1 MRMTRGQHMAQ
12 QEHVEVL
19 AGAGGVALGEARTN
33 HEGRKAILL
42 VRGNDDVSEF
52 CGLVTTMGIEII
64 ETLNQPGQIDPRGYF
79 GRGRLQDVGDELKT
93 KTTNHPWHDVDLV
106 LIHTNATP
114 RQIVAISDAVQ
125 VEVWDRVRLLLS
137 LFTSHANSLEARTQ
151 VRIARLLSDRTVLR
165 EVANQTTTG
174 ERAGFGGGGV
184 TALQAILANVNRE
197 LTSLRKRQKK
207 HANAQA
213 ERRKQRTRSGAMTV
227 GLAGYTNAGK
237 SSLFLKLSGKDVLVE
252 DKLFSTLETTVGRM
266 AASPRILLAD
276 TIGFIDQLPN
286 STLDAFRATLAE
298 ALECDLLLLLV
309 DSSDEIS
316 ELERKLATS
325 RSEIFSRYLSNEEEV
340 TNNVLTEKSL
350 LVVLTKAELVEKTSL
365 QEKSELIKELGFSPP
380 MAVSSFSE
388 QGLVELQDT
397 ILMRLFGPPVGLRL
411 HPSLTGRAI
420 EGYVSDVYES
430 GLVTTKTENNDG
442 SIDIQVWIQSQALS
456 KLLAHSNGRIEVK

>member
-1 MRMTRGQHMAQ
+1 MRMTLGQSMAK
-12 QEHVEVL
+12 QEHYEVL

-42 VRGNDDVSEF
+42 VRGNEDVSEF
-52 CGLVTTMGIEII
+52 CGLVSTMGIEIV
-64 ETLNQPGQIDPRGYF
+64 ERLEQPGQIDPRGYF
-79 GRGRLQDVGDELKT
+79 GRGRLQDVGDEIKT
-93 KTTNHPWHDVDLV
+93 KSENHPWNNVDLV

-114 RQIVAISDAVQ
+114 RQIVTISDVVQ

-197 LTSLRKRQKK
+197 LASLRKRQKK

-266 AASPRILLAD
+266 AASPRVLLAD

-309 DSSDEIS
+309 DASDDIS
-316 ELERKLATS
+316 ELERKLSTS
-325 RSEIFSRYLSNEEEV
+325 RSEIFSRYLSNEEEI
-340 TNNVLTEKSL
+340 TNNTLTEKSL
-350 LVVLTKAELVEKTSL
+350 LVVLTKMELVESKSL
-365 QEKSELIKELGFSPP
+365 QQKTELITELGFSNP
-380 MAVSSFSE
+380 MSISSFSE
-388 QGLVELQDT
+388 QGLEELQNT
-397 ILMRLFGPPVGLRL
+397 ILMRLFGPPVDLIL

-420 EGYVSDVYES
+420 EGFISDVYEA
-430 GLVTTKTENNDG
+430 GLVTDKKENKNG
-442 SIDIQVWIQSQALS
+442 TVSIKVWIQSQSLS
-456 KLLAHSNGRIEVK
+456 KLIAHSKGRIELK

>member
-1 MRMTRGQHMAQ
+1 MRMTLGQSMAK
-12 QEHVEVL
+12 QEHYEVL

-42 VRGNDDVSEF
+42 VRGNEDVSEF
-52 CGLVTTMGIEII
+52 CGLVSTMGIEIV
-64 ETLNQPGQIDPRGYF
+64 ERLEQPGQIDPRGYF
-79 GRGRLQDVGDELKT
+79 GRGRLQDVGDEIKT
-93 KTTNHPWHDVDLV
+93 KSENHPWNKVDLV

-114 RQIVAISDAVQ
+114 RQIVTISDVVQ

-197 LTSLRKRQKK
+197 LASLRKRQKK

-266 AASPRILLAD
+266 AASPRVLLAD

-309 DSSDEIS
+309 DASDDIS
-316 ELERKLATS
+316 ELERKLSTS
-325 RSEIFSRYLSNEEEV
+325 RSEIFSRYLSNEEEI
-340 TNNVLTEKSL
+340 TNNTLTEKSL
-350 LVVLTKAELVEKTSL
+350 LVVLTKMELVESKSL
-365 QEKSELIKELGFSPP
+365 QQKTELITELGFSNP
-380 MAVSSFSE
+380 MSISSFSE
-388 QGLVELQDT
+388 QGLEELQNT
-397 ILMRLFGPPVGLRL
+397 ILMRLFGPPVDLIL

-420 EGYVSDVYES
+420 EGFISDVYEA
-430 GLVTTKTENNDG
+430 GLVTDKKENKNG
-442 SIDIQVWIQSQALS
+442 TVSIKVWIQSQSLS
-456 KLLAHSNGRIEVK
+456 KLIAHSKGRIELK

>member
-1 MRMTRGQHMAQ
+1 MAK
-12 QEHVEVL
+12 QEQNYEVL

-42 VRGNDDVSEF
+42 VRGDEDISEF
-52 CGLVTTMGIEII
+52 CGLVSTMGIDIV
-64 ETLNQPGQIDPRGYF
+64 ETLSQPGQIDPRGYF
-79 GRGRLQDVGDELKT
+79 GRGRLQDVGDEIKT
-93 KTTNHPWHDVDLV
+93 KTTNHPWHKVDLV

-114 RQIVAISDAVQ
+114 RQIVTISDTVQ
-125 VEVWDRVRLLLS
+125 IEVWDRVRLLLS

-165 EVANQTTTG
+165 EVANQSTTG

-197 LTSLRKRQKK
+197 LVSLRKRQKK

-266 AASPRILLAD
+266 EASPRVLLAD

-309 DSSDEIS
+309 DANDELS

-325 RSEIFSRYLSNEEEV
+325 QSEIFSRYLSNEDEI
-340 TNNVLTEKSL
+340 TNNTLTEKSL
-350 LVVLTKAELVEKTSL
+350 LVVLTKVELVEQDSL
-365 QEKSELIKELGFSPP
+365 KEKAQLIEDLGFSRP
-380 MAVSSFSE
+380 MKVSSFSE
-388 QGLVELQDT
+388 YGLPKLQDT
-397 ILMRLFGPPVGLRL
+397 ILMRLFGPPVELIL

-420 EGYVSDVYES
+420 EGYVSDVYEA
-430 GLVTTKTENNDG
+430 GLVTSSKENSDG
-442 SIDIQVWIQSQALS
+442 TFSVHVWIQSQSLA
-456 KLLAHSNGRIEVK
+456 KLLSHSKGRIEVK

>member
-1 MRMTRGQHMAQ
+1 MAK
-12 QEHVEVL
+12 QEHFEVL

-42 VRGNDDVSEF
+42 VRGDEDVTEF
-52 CGLVTTMGIEII
+52 CGLVSTMGIEII

-93 KTTNHPWHDVDLV
+93 KTPNHPWHQVDLV
-106 LIHTNATP
+106 LIHANATP
-114 RQIVAISDAVQ
+114 RQIVTISDVVQ

-266 AASPRILLAD
+266 AASPRVLLAD
-276 TIGFIDQLPN
+276 TIGFIDHLPN

-309 DSSDEIS
+309 DASDETS
-316 ELERKLATS
+316 ELERKLSTS

-340 TNNVLTEKSL
+340 SNNVLTEKSL
-350 LVVLTKAELVEKTSL
+350 LVVLTKVELVSKQSLTEKV
-365 QEKSELIKELGFSPP
+365 ELIKELGFSKP
-380 MAVSSFSE
+380 MSISSFSE
-388 QGLVELQDT
+388 QGLDELQET
-397 ILMRLFGPPVGLRL
+397 ILMRLFGPPVSLIL

-420 EGYVSDVYES
+420 EGFVSDVYES
-430 GLVTTKTENNDG
+430 GLVTEKIVNDDG
-442 SIDIQVWIQSQALS
+442 TINIQVWIQSQSLS

>member
-1 MRMTRGQHMAQ
+1 MRMTLGQSMAK
-12 QEHVEVL
+12 QEHYEVL

-42 VRGNDDVSEF
+42 VRGNEDVSEF
-52 CGLVTTMGIEII
+52 CGLVSTMGIEIV
-64 ETLNQPGQIDPRGYF
+64 ESLEQPGQIDPRGYF
-79 GRGRLQDVGDELKT
+79 GRGRLQDVGDEIKT
-93 KTTNHPWHDVDLV
+93 KSENHPWNNVDLV

-114 RQIVAISDAVQ
+114 RQIVTISDVVQ

-197 LTSLRKRQKK
+197 LASLRKRQKK

-266 AASPRILLAD
+266 AASPRVLLAD

-309 DSSDEIS
+309 DASDDIS
-316 ELERKLATS
+316 ELERKLSTS
-325 RSEIFSRYLSNEEEV
+325 RSEIFSRYLSNEEEI
-340 TNNVLTEKSL
+340 TNNTLTEKSL
-350 LVVLTKAELVEKTSL
+350 LVVLTKMELVESKSL
-365 QEKSELIKELGFSPP
+365 QQKTELITELGFSNP
-380 MAVSSFSE
+380 MSISSFSE
-388 QGLVELQDT
+388 QGLDELQNT
-397 ILMRLFGPPVGLRL
+397 ILMRLFGPPVDLILR
-411 HPSLTGRAI
+411 PSLTGRAI
-420 EGYVSDVYES
+420 EGFISDVYEA
-430 GLVTTKTENNDG
+430 GLVTDKKENKNG
-442 SIDIQVWIQSQALS
+442 TVSIKVWIQSQSLS
-456 KLLAHSNGRIEVK
+456 KLIAHSKGRIELK

>member
-1 MRMTRGQHMAQ
+1 MAK
-12 QEHVEVL
+12 QEHFEVL

-42 VRGNDDVSEF
+42 VRGDEDVSEF
-52 CGLVTTMGIEII
+52 CGLVSTMGIEIV

-93 KTTNHPWHDVDLV
+93 KTTNHPWYQVDLV

-114 RQIVAISDAVQ
+114 RQIVTISDVVQ

-266 AASPRILLAD
+266 AASPRVLLAD
-276 TIGFIDQLPN
+276 TIGFIDHLPN

-309 DSSDEIS
+309 DASDETS
-316 ELERKLATS
+316 ELERKLSTS
-325 RSEIFSRYLSNEEEV
+325 RSEIFSRYLSNEEEIS
-340 TNNVLTEKSL
+340 NNALTEKSL
-350 LVVLTKAELVEKTSL
+350 LVVLTKAELVSKQSL
-365 QEKSELIKELGFSPP
+365 AAKVELINQLGFSKP
-380 MAVSSFSE
+380 MSISSFSG
-388 QGLVELQDT
+388 QGLDELQET
-397 ILMRLFGPPVGLRL
+397 ILMRLFGPPVGLIL

-420 EGYVSDVYES
+420 EGFVSDVYEA
-430 GLVTTKTENNDG
+430 GLVTEKTENDDG
-442 SIDIQVWIQSQALS
+442 TIYIQVWIQSQSLS